1 MYSRNA
7 GDEIRIR
14 GLKVFAH
21 HGVYPEETRDG
32 QNFFIDAVLTAD
44 TKKPGR
50 TDALEDSTNYGEVC
64 HFITEWMQ
72 QNTRKLIEAV
82 AEGLA
87 EALLLRYPLLSAVE
101 IEVKKPE
108 APIGLPFE
116 FVSVRVKRSWHRAYI
131 AFGSNMGEREKYI
144 EGAIEALK
152 GHPLIQVKEVSET
165 IETKPYGGVEQDDF
179 LNGVLLLE
187 TLLEPEDLLEVLH
200 EIENEAERKRTIHWG
215 PRTLDLDILLFDR
228 LVYESDD
235 LIIPHADMENREF
248 VLAPLASIAP
258 NERHPILNRT
268 VQQMLEELKQ
278 R

>member
-1 MYSRNA
+1 M
-7 GDEIRIR
+7 
-14 GLKVFAH
+14 
-21 HGVYPEETRDG
+21 
-32 QNFFIDAVLTAD
+32 
-44 TKKPGR
+44 
-50 TDALEDSTNYGEVC
+50 
-64 HFITEWMQ
+64 
-72 QNTRKLIEAV
+72 
-82 AEGLA
+82 
-87 EALLLRYPLLSAVE
+87 
-101 IEVKKPE
+101 
-108 APIGLPFE
+108 
-116 FVSVRVKRSWHRAYI
+116 
-131 AFGSNMGEREKYI
+131 
-144 EGAIEALK
+144 
-152 GHPLIQVKEVSET
+152 
-165 IETKPYGGVEQDDF
+165 EQDDF

-215 PRTLDLDILLFDR
+215 PRTLDLDILLFDK